1 MQFEEDVFSQKSNTK
16 ILSLNDKQSNEFR
29 EFYSTQAERI
39 IIAPPVLIRIGPI
52 MNQ

>member
-16 ILSLNDKQSNEFR
+16 ILALNDKQSNEFR
-29 EFYSTQAERI
+29 DFTLLKLREYVT
-39 IIAPPVLIRIGPI
+39 PPVLIRIGPI